1 MTKLTHRQMTV
12 LSGAAQRDDGAVILP
27 EAMMPAS
34 LAKLSQALIAQ
45 DLVREVRTKSKM
57 PIWRRDAARRP
68 LSLVITRAGKAAIE
82 SRKEGA
88 TKIDEKATANRARRR
103 VLGKPAGATGATANQ
118 RKVHRGGL
126 QDVKRKLAP
135 SREKGPVKEAPSI
148 SQASPSP
155 LSWCPRVG
163 SKQALLVSL
172 LMAAEGA
179 SLDTIL
185 VATGWLPHTVRA
197 AVTGLRKRGYAIA
210 RLQNS
215 GGKSSSYR
223 IVTHAQPVVA

>member
-12 LSGAAQRDDGAVILP
+12 LSGAAQRDDGAAILP

-103 VLGKPAGATGATANQ
+103 VLGKPAEAPGATANQ
-118 RKVHRGGL
+118 RKVHREGTAGREDEACAFL
-126 QDVKRKLAP
+126 Q
-135 SREKGPVKEAPSI
+135 E
-148 SQASPSP
+148 
-155 LSWCPRVG
+155 
-163 SKQALLVSL
+163 
-172 LMAAEGA
+172 EGA
-179 SLDTIL
+179 
-185 VATGWLPHTVRA
+185 G
-197 AVTGLRKRGYAIA
+197 
-210 RLQNS
+210 Q
-215 GGKSSSYR
+215 GGP
-223 IVTHAQPVVA
+223 I